1 LSPVS
6 PIAKDRTSSPALAVV
21 QTGYGDGREMSPSAQ
36 TSARAQIAEA
46 SSLEQPAAQAIAAIP
61 EGDLVQRQ
69 LIVVR
74 NVVAPDEY
82 AALVKLAYA
91 PSEDMLGLVF
101 LEGPSWRRASPLLF
115 LLLLT
120 DGVR

>member
-61 EGDLVQRQ
+61 EGDLVRRQ

-101 LEGPSWRRASPLLF
+101 LEGPS
-115 LLLLT
+115 
-120 DGVR
+120 